1 LTEKGA
7 GAAAACRRA
16 AGVLFLIFV
25 VLVPGRA
32 AAEKVLTNADGWQV
46 FSDGRAGAFASY
58 SYGDGHPTPV
68 TEVDAAGNP
77 VTISQPLEGG
87 FRSVTEQQP
96 FNPNDPNN
104 AGKINIVRIRS
115 GFISNVFGFGVR
127 GPLTEW
133 TKLSVYVQFWAYVE
147 NDGRQKNLPNQVD
160 ARQGWAK
167 LEGPWGALTAGR
179 VRALFSRGA
188 TDIDVMYAHRW
199 GLGFPGSIDNRGPT
213 LGQLGFG
220 VLGNGFSSGIIYGTP
235 NIAGLQ
241 LDMGIFDAVQLQG
254 MGNWTRT
261 KYPLAQAE
269 LTFQRPFRDGW
280 GKVVVFG
287 NGAFQKVYKDAAC
300 TEFTDAETGNIV
312 PCNQTIAGAGYGGR
326 LELGPVHLGVAGHYG
341 QGLGLNYALEVSEA
355 AQDKQGNLR
364 KIAGWYGQLQV
375 VVKKVDLFAGWG
387 MVQVFLTDYDQLH
400 KQADPRDPAATVF
413 PYNVLKR
420 RMGINAGIVYN
431 ASPNLHFD
439 LDFFRA
445 EALWYAVNTTSAG
458 NPFPAP
464 KQVVWV
470 GNGGMTVNW

>member
-1 LTEKGA
+1 
-7 GAAAACRRA
+7 
-16 AGVLFLIFV
+16 
-25 VLVPGRA
+25 
-32 AAEKVLTNADGWQV
+32 
-46 FSDGRAGAFASY
+46 
-58 SYGDGHPTPV
+58 
-68 TEVDAAGNP
+68 
-77 VTISQPLEGG
+77 
-87 FRSVTEQQP
+87 
-96 FNPNDPNN
+96 
-104 AGKINIVRIRS
+104 
-115 GFISNVFGFGVR
+115 VFGFGVR

-133 TKLSVYVQFWAYVE
+133 TKLSVYVQFWSYVE

-235 NIAGLQ
+235 SIAGLQ
-241 LDMGIFDAVQLQG
+241 LDVGIFDAVQLQG

-312 PCNQTIAGAGYGGR
+312 PCNQTIAGGR
-326 LELGPVHLGVAGHYG
+326 LRRASRARPGFTWAWRGTTVRAWASTTRWRSAKPRRTSRATCARSPAGTR
-341 QGLGLNYALEVSEA
+341 SS
-355 AQDKQGNLR
+355 R
-364 KIAGWYGQLQV
+364 SSSRRWTCSRAG
-375 VVKKVDLFAGWG
+375 GWCRC
-387 MVQVFLTDYDQLH
+387 FLTDYDQLH

-431 ASPNLHFD
+431 ASPNLALRSRLLPRRGALVRGEHGQA
-439 LDFFRA
+439 RQSVPGA
-445 EALWYAVNTTSAG
+445 EAGRVGRQRRHDRQLVAPRAGTASRHHHHSACTPMDGSTMRKPAAGRRVRVVDGAQRRHLPVERHVAEVHVEVERRAVEHHAL
-458 NPFPAP
+458 
-464 KQVVWV
+464 V
-470 GNGGMTVNW
+470 GAQIDLPERRQPLVLGRLTG